1 MVISKGAVFAE
12 PADNSSV
19 GKLAGFKT
27 VSPPLH
33 KFYLEEGQ
41 HTITVEVE
49 NQKTTKQKKVE
60 KKVFSTQDWRS
71 NNTKEDKVA
80 VNFDVY
86 GQGTI
91 PNTDINMVF
100 TSEDGRMVSHSNLRK
115 VEVTNTI
122 TQGKLKLF
130 LV

>member
-1 MVISKGAVFAE
+1 MVKKKFVVVISRVKVFAE

-49 NQKTTKQKKVE
+49 NQKTTKQKK
-60 KKVFSTQDWRS
+60 
-71 NNTKEDKVA
+71 
-80 VNFDVY
+80 
-86 GQGTI
+86 G
-91 PNTDINMVF
+91 
-100 TSEDGRMVSHSNLRK
+100 
-115 VEVTNTI
+115 
-122 TQGKLKLF
+122 
-130 LV
+130 